1 MFQYNWL
8 HLHCCELE
16 CGMLYLTARLK
27 ERAHGEGEVKGSG
40 VRENGV
46 GGAG

>member
-1 MFQYNWL
+1 MEW
-8 HLHCCELE
+8 
-16 CGMLYLTARLK
+16 LYLTAGLK

-46 GGAG
+46 GGRGLRALFWEC